1 MKNSKARLEAAALF
15 LMVFV
20 LGVTFGAVG
29 NRVWNQRVSGE
40 QATKRTRDQILQ
52 DLTQRLQLTAE
63 QQKQIGA
70 AIDDT
75 RAKWHDLSAQYAHQ
89 SQDLSA
95 EHARQREVIL
105 QQFRAY
111 VRATLTPEQQVKY
124 DEYVKVR
131 DEQRKK
137 EAENQAAH

>member
-1 MKNSKARLEAAALF
+1 MKNSRARLEAAALF
-15 LMVFV
+15 LVVFV

-40 QATKRTRDQILQ
+40 QTKRTRDQVLQ
-52 DLTQRLQLTAE
+52 ELTQRLQLTAE
-63 QQKQIGA
+63 QQNQIGA
-70 AIDDT
+70 AIDDA
-75 RAKWHDLSAQYAHQ
+75 RAKWHDLSAQYDHQ
-89 SQDLSA
+89 SQELSA
-95 EHARQREVIL
+95 EHDRQRDVIL

-137 EAENQAAH
+137 EAENQSAH

>member
-1 MKNSKARLEAAALF
+1 MKNTKARLEALALF

-29 NRVWNQRVSGE
+29 NHVWNQRVSG
-40 QATKRTRDQILQ
+40 QAAAAKPKPTRDQVLQ
-52 DLTQRLQLTAE
+52 DLTERLQLTPE

-75 RAKWHDLSAQYAHQ
+75 RAKWQDLSAQHTT
-89 SQDLSA
+89 
-95 EHARQREVIL
+95 QREVIL

-111 VRATLTPEQQVKY
+111 VRATLTPDQQVKY
-124 DEYVKVR
+124 DEYLKYR

-137 EAENQAAH
+137 EAEKQSAH

>member
-40 QATKRTRDQILQ
+40 PTKRTRDQVLQ

-70 AIDDT
+70 AIDDA
-75 RAKWHDLSAQYAHQ
+75 RAKWQDEGAKWQDLSAQ
-89 SQDLSA
+89 
-95 EHARQREVIL
+95 HATEREVIL

-111 VRATLTPEQQVKY
+111 VRSTLTPAQQVKY
-124 DEYVKVR
+124 DEYLKVR

-137 EAENQAAH
+137 EAESESRH